1 MCGIVGQARC
11 DGRPASGELIAEMC
25 EGLEHR
31 GPDSRGIHLEGQV
44 GLGIQRL
51 RVIDLATGDQPV
63 YNEDRSVAVVL
74 NGEIY
79 NYRELRERL
88 RANGHRF
95 ASEGDT
101 EVIAHLYEE
110 EGPAFVNSLVGM
122 FGLALWDAKRGEL
135 LIARDRMGKK
145 PLFYAARGDG
155 TLSFASE
162 LWALLAD
169 GEISRELDPVALDRF
184 FTYTYVPSPFSAFR
198 AVRKLPPASLLRWRG
213 GEVSIERYWRPDY
226 GARLELG
233 SVEEAGELV
242 RDAVREAVRRR
253 LVADV
258 PLGAF
263 LSGGIDSTA
272 VVAAMAELSN
282 DPVKTFSIGFESSEF
297 DELPH
302 ARLVAERFGTEH
314 HELVVRPDAVELLPK
329 LIRHYGEPF
338 ADHSAIP
345 SFYLAEMTR
354 RHVTVALNGD
364 GGDEVFGGYGRYAH
378 GAMLTR
384 LDAMPHGLRSSAGA
398 LAARLR
404 PDGDLNSLRNRL
416 RRAAALLPL
425 TPQERY
431 VRAMSRFGLDL
442 REGLYA
448 PELRAVL
455 GDTSAAETIAEP
467 WSASIA
473 DNPID
478 LMLDVDQQTYLPGD
492 LLTKMDIATMAYG
505 LEARSPLLDQDLVA
519 LGAALPAR
527 FKVQGREKKIA
538 LRASLRGLVPDQLI
552 DRPKQGFQVP
562 MAEWFRTDLREL
574 ARETLLGE
582 GAGAHGYL
590 RPDVV
595 AGLLGRHLA
604 CEEDNSS
611 LLWSILTFELWH
623 QQVVEGRPSEWRAHA
638 LA

>member
-1 MCGIVGQARC
+1 VCGIVGQARS
-11 DGRPASGELIAEMC
+11 DGTAVEGRLIEAMC
-25 EGLEHR
+25 AGLEHR
-31 GPDSRGIHLEGQV
+31 GPDSRGVHLDGPV

-95 ASEGDT
+95 ATDGDT

-110 EGPAFVNSLVGM
+110 EGPDFVRSLAGM
-122 FGLALWDAKRGEL
+122 FGLALWDARREEL
-135 LIARDRMGKK
+135 FVARDRIGKK
-145 PLFYAARGDG
+145 PLFYAERAGAI
-155 TLSFASE
+155 SFASE

-169 GEISRELDPVALDRF
+169 GEVPREIDPVALDRF

-198 AVRKLPPASLLRWRG
+198 AVRKLPPASLLRWRA
-213 GEVSIERYWRPDY
+213 GETRVERYWKADFGPTLDV
-226 GARLELG
+226 G
-233 SVEEAGELV
+233 SEAEAGELV
-242 RDAVREAVRRR
+242 RNALREAVRRR

-263 LSGGIDSTA
+263 LSGGVDSTA
-272 VVAAMAELSN
+272 VLAAMAELST
-282 DPVKTFSIGFESSEF
+282 DPVKTFSIGFESAGF
-297 DELPH
+297 DELPY
-302 ARLVAERFGTEH
+302 AREIAERFGADH

-329 LIRHYGEPF
+329 LVRHYGEPF

-354 RHVTVALNGD
+354 RHVTVALTGD

-378 GAMLTR
+378 GAMIER
-384 LDAMPHGLRSSAGA
+384 LDVIPAGLRAGA
-398 LAARLR
+398 AALASRVR
-404 PDGDLNSLRNRL
+404 PDGDIDSARNRL

-425 TPQERY
+425 SPQDRY

-442 REGLYA
+442 REGLYT
-448 PELRAVL
+448 PEFRASL
-455 GDTSAAETIAEP
+455 EGSAAATIAEP
-467 WSASIA
+467 WLASTA
-473 DNPID
+473 RNPID
-478 LMLDVDQQTYLPGD
+478 RMLDVDQQTYLPGD
-492 LLTKMDIATMAYG
+492 LLVKMDIATMAYG
-505 LEARSPLLDQDLVA
+505 LEARSPLLDQELIA

-527 FKVQGREKKIA
+527 FKVRGREKKIA
-538 LRASLRGLVPDQLI
+538 LRAALRGVVPDRHI
-552 DRPKQGFQVP
+552 DRAKQGFQVP

-574 ARETLLGE
+574 ARDTLLG
-582 GAGAHGYL
+582 GAARSRGYL
-590 RPDVV
+590 RQDVV
-595 AGLLGRHLA
+595 AGLLQRHLA
-604 CEEDNSS
+604 NEEDNSS
-611 LLWSILTFELWH
+611 LLWSALAFELWH
-623 QQVVEGRPSEWRAHA
+623 QQVVEGRPSGERAHA

>member
-1 MCGIVGQARC
+1 MCGIVGQGRS
-11 DGRPASGELIAEMC
+11 DGTAVDGGLIEAMC
-25 EGLEHR
+25 AGLEHR
-31 GPDSRGIHLEGQV
+31 GPDSRGVHLDGPV

-95 ASEGDT
+95 ATDGDT

-110 EGPAFVNSLVGM
+110 EGPDFVRSLAGM
-122 FGLALWDAKRGEL
+122 FGLALWDARRQEL
-135 LIARDRMGKK
+135 FVARDRIGKK
-145 PLFYAARGDG
+145 PLFYAERAGAI
-155 TLSFASE
+155 SFASE

-169 GEISRELDPVALDRF
+169 GGVSRGVDPVALDRF
-184 FTYTYVPSPFSAFR
+184 FTYTYVPSPYSAFR
-198 AVRKLPPASLLRWRG
+198 AVRKLPPGSLLRWRAG
-213 GEVSIERYWRPDY
+213 ATRVERYWKPAF
-226 GARLELG
+226 GPKLEIG
-233 SVEEAGELV
+233 SEAEAGEIV

-272 VVAAMAELSN
+272 VLAAMAELSSE
-282 DPVKTFSIGFESSEF
+282 PVKTFSIGFEASGF
-297 DELPH
+297 DELPY
-302 ARLVAERFGTEH
+302 AREIAERFGADH

-329 LIRHYGEPF
+329 LTRHYGEPF

-354 RHVTVALNGD
+354 RHVTVALTGD

-378 GAMLTR
+378 GATMER
-384 LDAMPHGLRSSAGA
+384 LDVVPAGLRAGVAA
-398 LAARLR
+398 LAARVR

-425 TPQERY
+425 SPQDRY

-442 REGLYA
+442 REGLYT
-448 PELRAVL
+448 PEFSDSLE
-455 GDTSAAETIAEP
+455 DSAAATIEEP
-467 WSASIA
+467 WLASTA
-473 DNPID
+473 HDLID
-478 LMLDVDQQTYLPGD
+478 RMLDVDQQTYLPGD
-492 LLTKMDIATMAYG
+492 LLVKMDIATMAYG

-519 LGAALPAR
+519 LGASLPTR
-527 FKVQGREKKIA
+527 FKVRGGEKKIA
-538 LRASLRGLVPDQLI
+538 LRAALRGVVPDRHI
-552 DRPKQGFQVP
+552 DRAKQGFQVP

-574 ARETLLGE
+574 AEDTLLGPAA
-582 GAGAHGYL
+582 AGRGYL
-590 RPDVV
+590 RQDVV
-595 AGLLGRHLA
+595 AGLLRRHLA
-604 CEEDNSS
+604 REEDNSS
-611 LLWSILTFELWH
+611 LLWSVLAFELWQ
-623 QQVVEGRPSEWRAHA
+623 QQVVEGRSSGERAHA
-638 LA
+638 HA